1 VKILQVT
8 KKTAF
13 INDGFYVTGGAW
25 IKIKDSERE
34 KYLSLGFEIRDEK
47 IEKNKE
53 LTDASSEKIDEDHH
67 KTLEPGEKIKTIQ
80 VKKLEENS
88 DDRG

>member
-1 VKILQVT
+1 MQVT

-13 INDGFYVTGGAW
+13 INDGFYVTGGTW
-25 IKIKDSERE
+25 VKIKDSDRE

-47 IEKNKE
+47 IEKNRD
-53 LTDASSEKIDEDHH
+53 LAGISDEKIDENLH
-67 KTLEPGEKIKTIQ
+67 KTLEPGEKIKTIK

-88 DDRG
+88 DDTG

>member
-1 VKILQVT
+1 MQVT

-13 INDGFYVTGGAW
+13 INNGFYVTGGTW
-25 IKIKDSERE
+25 VKIKDSERE

-53 LTDASSEKIDEDHH
+53 LTGASSEKIDENRH
-67 KTLEPGEKIKTIQ
+67 KTLEPDEKIKTIK
-80 VKKLEENS
+80 VKKMEENS